1 MFIAHVHFVVA
12 PNDRQAALDTLI
24 AEAPS
29 VRAMSGCRTFLPFL
43 DGTDP
48 CRLGVFHEWETQEE
62 FAVYAASPGFAAASR
77 VLRPMMT
84 EAPVSRRFQADL
96 LATVA

>member
-1 MFIAHVHFVVA
+1 MFIAHVHFAVA
-12 PNDRQAALDTLI
+12 PGDRQAALDALL

-43 DGTDP
+43 DGTDS
-48 CRLGVFHEWETQEE
+48 CRLGVLHEWETQED
-62 FAVYAASPGFAAASR
+62 FAAYAASPGFAATGR

-84 EAPVSRRFQADL
+84 EAPVSRRFDANL
-96 LATVA
+96 LAIVA

>member
-1 MFIAHVHFVVA
+1 MFIAHVHFAVA
-12 PNDRQAALDTLI
+12 PDDRQAALDTLL

-48 CRLGVFHEWETQEE
+48 CRLGVLHEWETQED
-62 FAVYAASPGFAAASR
+62 FAAYAASPGFAAANR

-84 EAPVSRRFQADL
+84 EAPVSRRFEADL
-96 LATVA
+96 VATVA

>member
-12 PNDRQAALDTLI
+12 PDDRQDAIDPLV

-43 DGTDP
+43 DGADP
-48 CRLGVFHEWETQEE
+48 CRLGVLHEWETQDD
-62 FAVYAASPGFAAASR
+62 FAAYAGSPGFAAAGR

-84 EAPVSRRFQADL
+84 EAPVSRRFQAEL